1 LVALKGVPRG
11 IFILERKKGKIGVFQ
26 RVGGGG
32 GGRAGGDDLNVK
44 PVGRIKET
52 VGT

>member
-1 LVALKGVPRG
+1 LVMGWG
-11 IFILERKKGKIGVFQ
+11 G
-26 RVGGGG
+26 GGGG
-32 GGRAGGDDLNVK
+32 GGRAGGNDLNMK